1 MSVDIFEAVQNS
13 WENLSLDDDFCK
25 VNGVLGDLGEALAH
39 VTLELGIGVG
49 DKCSE
54 VGNGSLV
61 DDGLGKFL
69 SMFGDLGES
78 GGGDALEGQLWLL
91 NAEDKETN
99 GTSVNNSLG
108 ELMVVLCDA

>member
-1 MSVDIFEAVQNS
+1 MSVDILEAVQNS
-13 WENLSLDDDFCK
+13 WENFSLDNHFCK
-25 VNGVLGDLGEALAH
+25 VDGVLGDLGEALAH

-54 VGNGSLV
+54 VRNGSLV

-78 GGGDALEGQLWLL
+78 GGGDALEGELGLL
-91 NAEDKETN
+91 DTKDKKTN
-99 GTSVNNSLG
+99 GTSIDNRLSEVS
-108 ELMVVLCDA
+108 VVLSNA